1 MALLC
6 RRTKDLSNGTYDAQ
20 QHLHTALVQ
29 CAGADPGL
37 GACPP
42 QGNFEKFT
50 PLIGNFKAFQV
61 NNNNSIN
68 NNK

>member
-1 MALLC
+1 MD
-6 RRTKDLSNGTYDAQ
+6 RMTHKGSQYGTYDAQ

-42 QGNFEKFT
+42 REILKNL
-50 PLIGNFKAFQV
+50 PL
-61 NNNNSIN
+61 
-68 NNK
+68 